1 MTTTCTCVRVE
12 TLSQT
17 QKLARLF
24 IGVFLI
30 LLLGT
35 VGYHII
41 EGWPFLDG
49 LYMTVITITTIGFGE
64 VHPLSQEGRL
74 FTLFLIVTGL
84 GIVGNAI
91 FVVSRWLIE
100 GEVEKVVTRRRSMKA
115 IQRIKD
121 HYVICGFGRMGSFV
135 CQQFHMRGIPF
146 VVVENNPEVQDKIT
160 QAGFFLSP
168 GNATEEEVLISAR
181 IKTAKGLVCV
191 LDSDASNVY
200 VVLTAR
206 ELNPQLEI
214 IARAGEEEAE
224 KKLSRAGANRV
235 ISPYHIGGMRMV
247 MSILKP
253 HVMSFLE
260 VAMDYGQLN
269 VELEEVRVS
278 EDSVYCGKNLVE
290 TDIRKELN
298 LIIIAI
304 RKPDGQMVFNPGPN
318 TRIESQDVL
327 IAMGEK
333 RYLDILDVKAGNL
346 HD

>member
-1 MTTTCTCVRVE
+1 MP
-12 TLSQT
+12 QT
-17 QKLARLF
+17 QKLIRLAVS
-24 IGVFLI
+24 VFLI
-30 LLLGT
+30 LVIGT

-64 VHPLSQEGRL
+64 VHPLSQEGRI
-74 FTLFLIVTGL
+74 FTLLLIASGL
-84 GIVGNAI
+84 GIVGHTIVAA
-91 FVVSRWLIE
+91 SRWLIE
-100 GEVEKVVTRRRSMKA
+100 GEVEKVITRRRSMKA
-115 IQRIKD
+115 IEKIKN
-121 HYVICGFGRMGSFV
+121 HYVVCGYGRMGSFV
-135 CQQFHMRGIPF
+135 CHQFRMRGIPF

-168 GNATEEEVLISAR
+168 GNATEEDVLLAAK
-181 IKTAKGLVCV
+181 IKTAKGLVSV

-214 IARAGEEEAE
+214 IARAGEEDAE
-224 KKLSRAGANRV
+224 KKLLRAGANRV

-260 VAMDYGQLN
+260 VAMDYSQLN
-269 VELEEVRVS
+269 VELEEVKVAA
-278 EDSVYCGKNLVE
+278 DSVYCGKQLME
-290 TDIRKELN
+290 TDIRKDLN

-304 RKPDGQMVFNPGPN
+304 KKSDGQMVFNPGPH
-318 TRIESQDVL
+318 TRIECHDVL

-333 RYLDILDVKAGNL
+333 RSLELLDRKAGNI